1 MQNGAFFFQQ
11 KTERVMPTIRSPIDD
26 QISLPALAIYWNN
39 ILRCSNNT
47 PSNTPPSLENENE
60 QSIDKNNP
68 QSSSSADSTDNN
80 NNNGI
85 VNEEKE
91 EEDEKEVDIMK
102 LLDAG
107 AMHFVQEFE
116 KNNPACHTALEL
128 ICDAINSA
136 PNVARSF
143 ALISINIVLK
153 HAISNRKE
161 LLVDIVNK
169 LELPIHRVLQRE
181 DDRQLYSPDLNI
193 RQWEFDV
200 NLAFQVLT
208 LIVGIKKNDVILI
221 GYEVQWENSSID
233 LLETINLCGIIE
245 NTTWYRLKLSI
256 LDSITPLLFTF
267 GEQYFFNALKML
279 ITDTIHFLASC
290 NNIAA
295 YGQMV
300 SSLSDLLREIISH
313 TEDTRKWLFESPSNL
328 QYLSEIFFMC
338 LDKDIQT
345 CANDL
350 FALLCSSI
358 SNGYIC
364 KLLIPTRTGN
374 YCSQDITGMITKS
387 IDWVFNNGYGN
398 NWNISSILKN
408 NGSIHY
414 LALLLRNYSYKINR
428 DDIPE
433 TYASIL
439 AATISQC
446 YRALVREESDD
457 TELILNMFLLE
468 VESIF
473 FFDNISPNFIVEQTE
488 LLFSCTDIYIS
499 PQELYRLI
507 YGILLAFGNQSPS
520 DLKETLVILYWI
532 DFKECIE
539 FFLNTLSEDFNI
551 DIQILYARWQRV
563 ASIM

>member
-1 MQNGAFFFQQ
+1 MF
-11 KTERVMPTIRSPIDD
+11 MPTNRSSIDD
-26 QISLPALAIYWNN
+26 QTSLPALALYWNN
-39 ILRCSNNT
+39 VLRCGSNPPSST
-47 PSNTPPSLENENE
+47 PFSLENEKKQCVNE
-60 QSIDKNNP
+60 DHTQTSCSNNSIN
-68 QSSSSADSTDNN
+68 DNN
-80 NNNGI
+80 NNSDNG
-85 VNEEKE
+85 EEGGR
-91 EEDEKEVDIMK
+91 EVDVMK
-102 LLDAG
+102 LLDSG

-116 KNNPACHTALEL
+116 KNNPACHRALEL
-128 ICDAINSA
+128 ICDAINST

-169 LELPIHRVLQRE
+169 IELPIHRVLQQE

-193 RQWEFDV
+193 RQWEFDA

-208 LIVGIKKNDVILI
+208 LIVGIKKNDAVLI
-221 GYEVQWENSSID
+221 GYEIQWENESID
-233 LLETINLCGIIE
+233 LLKTIDICRIIE

-267 GEQYFFNALKML
+267 GEQYFSNALKML
-279 ITDTIHFLASC
+279 IADTIHFLASC
-290 NNIAA
+290 ENIAA

-313 TEDTRKWLFESPSNL
+313 AEDTRKWLFESPSNL
-328 QYLSEIFFMC
+328 QYLSEIFVKC

-358 SNGYIC
+358 TDGYIC
-364 KLLIPTRTGN
+364 KLLIPTCTGDC
-374 YCSQDITGMITKS
+374 CSQDITDMITKS
-387 IDWVFNNGYGN
+387 IDWVFSNGYGN

-414 LALLLRNYSYKINR
+414 LTLLLRNYSYKINR
-428 DDIPE
+428 DEIPE

-439 AATISQC
+439 ATTISQC

-488 LLFSCTDIYIS
+488 LLFLCTDIYVP

-507 YGILLAFGNQSPS
+507 YGILLAFANQSPS

-532 DFKECIE
+532 DFKECME

-551 DIQILYARWQRV
+551 DIQILFAQWQRI